1 MHAGFVGTGNMGRP
15 MAANI
20 LAAGHQLTVFDRDPA
35 ATQPLEAQG
44 ATRAADLPSLAAAVR
59 VTLTSLPNDA
69 AVEAVLFGQDGR
81 PGLLAGAQRGD
92 VVIDLSTVNPQST
105 IRLAKRA
112 AERGVKLI
120 DAPVS
125 GSVSGAIAATLAV
138 MVGAPAEDAASFEP
152 LLHALGSHVFYLGEL
167 GRGNV
172 LKLLNN
178 VCALTNQ
185 AVLCEALALAD
196 RLGIPRETVGEVIGR
211 SSGASFILE
220 RKLPALTKHDYRA
233 GFFVELARKDLDLA
247 LALAAS
253 EGAES
258 SVARAAFAL
267 YDAATQAG
275 HGRLDSSGVLAYL
288 ESLPRASSSIT
299 SSREPRST
307 PPR

>member
-20 LAAGHQLTVFDRDPA
+20 LKAGHQLTVYDLDPA
-35 ATQPLEAQG
+35 ATQPLESQG

-69 AVEAVLFGQDGR
+69 AVEAVLFGSGQHA
-81 PGLLAGAQRGD
+81 GLLDGAKPGD
-92 VVIDLSTVNPQST
+92 VVLDLSTVSPRST
-105 IRLAKRA
+105 IRLARRA
-112 AERGVKLI
+112 AERGVKLV

-125 GSVSGAIAATLAV
+125 GSVSGAVARTLAV
-138 MVGAPAEDAASFEP
+138 MVGAKPEEASAFEP
-152 LLHALGSHVFYLGEL
+152 LLHAIGSHVFYLGEV

-185 AVLCEALALAD
+185 AVLCEALALGD

-220 RKLPALTKHDYRA
+220 RKLPALARHDYRA
-233 GFFVELARKDLDLA
+233 GFFVELARKDLGLAIA
-247 LALAAS
+247 LADEA
-253 EGAES
+253 GAES

-267 YDAATQAG
+267 YDAATAAG
-275 HGRLDSSGVLAYL
+275 HGRLDSSGLLAYL
-288 ESLPRASSSIT
+288 ESLPRSGA
-299 SSREPRST
+299 
-307 PPR
+307 

>member
-20 LAAGHQLTVFDRDPA
+20 LKAGHQLTVFDLDPA
-35 ATQPLEAQG
+35 ATRPLEAQG
-44 ATRAADLPSLAAAVR
+44 AARAADLPSLAAAVR
-59 VTLTSLPNDA
+59 VTLTSLPDDA
-69 AVEAVLFGQDGR
+69 AVEAVLFGS
-81 PGLLAGAQRGD
+81 GAQRGLLEGANAGD
-92 VVIDLSTVNPQST
+92 VVLDLSTVSPQST

-125 GSVSGAIAATLAV
+125 GSVSGAVARTLAV
-138 MVGAPAEDAASFEP
+138 MVGAKAEEASGFEA
-152 LLHALGSHVFYLGEL
+152 LLHAIGSHVFYLGQV

-185 AVLCEALALAD
+185 AVLCEALALGD

-220 RKLPALTKHDYRA
+220 RKLPALAKHDYRP
-233 GFFVELARKDLDLA
+233 GFFVELARKDLGLAIA
-247 LALAAS
+247 LAEAA
-253 EGAES
+253 GAEA
-258 SVARAAFAL
+258 SVARAAFEL
-267 YDAATQAG
+267 YDAATAAG
-275 HGRLDSSGVLAYL
+275 HGRLDSSGLLAFL
-288 ESLPRASSSIT
+288 ESLPRSGA
-299 SSREPRST
+299 
-307 PPR
+307 